1 MKQNKTQQNTYKF
14 STAKVFQQ
22 ALYIQDSKLCFINQA
37 FSKKI
42 LINANDRIIE
52 KHK

>member
-37 FSKKI
+37 FSKK
-42 LINANDRIIE
+42 NTY
-52 KHK
+52 KCK